1 MSEEPKCYLFELA
14 HSVVK
19 EEDGLWYVRDR
30 EGHKWTRDQEWMR
43 RYDDA
48 QYDVIE
54 ITYDERNE
62 KIVDRRRIPGFW
74 SISEDELLS
83 YELE

>member
-1 MSEEPKCYLFELA
+1 MSEEPKLYLFGLA

-19 EEDGLWYVRDR
+19 EEGDSWYVRDR
-30 EGHKWTRDQEWMR
+30 EGHEWVQDQAWMR
-43 RYDDA
+43 RYRDA

-54 ITYDERNE
+54 ITYDERSE

-74 SISEDELLS
+74 SSSEDELLS

>member
-1 MSEEPKCYLFELA
+1 MSEEPKYYLFELA

-19 EEDGLWYVRDR
+19 EEGCLWYVRDR
-30 EGHKWTRDQEWMR
+30 EGHKWDQDQEWMR
-43 RYDDA
+43 RYFDV

-54 ITYDERNE
+54 ITYDEKDE

-74 SISEDELLS
+74 FSGEDKLLS